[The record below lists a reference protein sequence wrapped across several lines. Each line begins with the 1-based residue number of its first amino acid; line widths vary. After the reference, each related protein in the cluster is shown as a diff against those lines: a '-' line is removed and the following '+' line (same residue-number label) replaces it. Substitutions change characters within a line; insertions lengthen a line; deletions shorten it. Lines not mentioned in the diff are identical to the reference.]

1 MEKLERLSLLRF
13 DTQYLAHPAEF
24 EKEAK
29 VIQKQIEA
37 LGINILN
44 PFGKERKI
52 AERDPDWTPMQWWES
67 PHSPQ
72 EAQHVVERDLKWIR
86 ESDALFAF
94 VPKPKGFGTIME
106 IFYAAKLL
114 EKPVFIYTSNKF
126 RFHPWLMYYG
136 QVFTDLSLAL
146 DVLRLRKELEG
157 FAFRIAIGGKMGTG
171 KSSISDFL
179 AKCFQFTQYS
189 FAAKLKEIASDLFDM
204 EVKDRV
210 LLQMLGS
217 EIRNMKVDAWANFV
231 MKRINAEAPLRVVID
246 DMRYLNEADILK
258 ENGFVLI
265 KLYTPAFLVK
275 KRHIA
280 GFNQQTNAHPS
291 EVEIDAIDIDYA
303 IDTSGTLEQAYRK
316 VMEVLAEVAE
326 K

>member
-1 MEKLERLSLLRF
+1 MMEKLENLSLLRF
-13 DTQYLAHPAEF
+13 SSTYLAHPASFIE
-24 EKEAK
+24 EAK
-29 VIQKQIEA
+29 TLQARLEA
-37 LGINILN
+37 LGINVIN
-44 PFGKERKI
+44 PFERQKD
-52 AERDPDWTPMQWWES
+52 DPHEWWAT

-72 EAQHVVERDLKWIR
+72 DAKRVVERDLKWIR
-86 ESDALFAF
+86 KSDALFAF
-94 VPKPKGFGTIME
+94 IPEPQGFGTMME
-106 IFYAAKLL
+106 LFYAAKLL
-114 EKPVFIYTSNKF
+114 EKPVFIYTTKKY

-136 QVFTDLSLAL
+136 QVFTDLNLAL
-146 DVLRLRKELEG
+146 DVLRLRKQLEG
-157 FAFRIAIGGKMGTG
+157 YAFRIAIGGKMGTG

-179 AKCFQFTQYS
+179 AKCFQFKQYS

-217 EIRNMKVDAWANFV
+217 EIRNMKRDAWANFII
-231 MKRINAEAPLRVVID
+231 KRINAEAPLRAVID

-258 ENGFVLI
+258 EHNFVLM

-275 KRHIA
+275 KRHIR
-280 GFNQQTNAHPS
+280 GFNQQTSAHPS

-316 VMEVLAEVAE
+316 VMDVLAEVAE

>member
-1 MEKLERLSLLRF
+1 MEKLESLSLLRF
-13 DTQYLAHPAEF
+13 DTQYLAHPAAF
-24 EKEAK
+24 EKEALD
-29 VIQKQIEA
+29 VQKQLKSI
-37 LGINILN
+37 GIKVLN
-44 PFGKERKI
+44 PFTIERK
-52 AERDPDWTPMQWWES
+52 EFKVDSDWKPESWWTQ

-72 EAQHVVERDLKWIR
+72 EARNIVKRDLELIQQ
-86 ESDALFAF
+86 SDALFAF
-94 VPKPKGFGTIME
+94 IPEPQGFGTMME

-114 EKPVFIYTSNKF
+114 EKPVFIYTSKKY
-126 RFHPWLMYYG
+126 RFHPWLMHYG
-136 QVFTDLSLAL
+136 QVFTDINLVL
-146 DVLRLRKELEG
+146 DVLRLRKQFEDY
-157 FAFRIAIGGKMGTG
+157 AFRIAIGGKMGTG

-179 AKCFQFTQYS
+179 AKCFQFKQYS

-258 ENGFVLI
+258 EHGFVLI

-316 VMEVLAEVAE
+316 VMTVLAEVAE